1 MDYANLMAESLTP
14 IQFTVRNTG
23 VNEVTDLTVT
33 LEEEETATL
42 EEALAPNESATLTV
56 YHGIDE
62 AVSNVEYTITGNGV
76 TGNTTTGRLLTR
88 AAPSIWTTRIS
99 ASPR

>member
-33 LEEEETATL
+33 LAPDETATL
-42 EEALAPNESATLTV
+42 EALVPNESATLTV

-62 AVSNVEYTITGNGV
+62 AVSNVKYTITGNNI
-76 TGNTTTGRLLTR
+76 TGQSGTVYLDYPDIG
-88 AAPSIWTTRIS
+88 IS
-99 ASPR
+99 QMKVLEENEG